1 MHKDKNPRR
10 LNEES
15 VRTNRLRA
23 NEVGPWRSIV
33 YLGVRVICLIYIK
46 VRCSQRRRLR
56 GSLESRDRVR
66 LHPMH
71 YASQWNGPTDKDS
84 YINRNTQ
91 PGLLV
96 RQQGFFGL
104 RALTHNVQRWRWIR
118 VVSILFCGRFFQ
130 LFYACDFLFLCL
142 SDTNVILRCFTS

>member
-1 MHKDKNPRR
+1 MLGLEPRR

-15 VRTNRLRA
+15 LLTNRLRA
-23 NEVGPWRSIV
+23 NEIGPWLSIV

-56 GSLESRDRVR
+56 GSLESRDQVR

-71 YASQWNGPTDKDS
+71 YALQWNGPTDKDS

-91 PGLLV
+91 TGLLV
-96 RQQGFFGL
+96 RQ
-104 RALTHNVQRWRWIR
+104 
-118 VVSILFCGRFFQ
+118 
-130 LFYACDFLFLCL
+130 
-142 SDTNVILRCFTS
+142 